1 MRRQPKLP
9 VELEKQLKNIKDV
22 EKRKYIRKQFKN
34 HIAVIENYEKWIKEA
49 NEPFILE
56 DWGSKA
62 IQEDLYRRK
71 IELIPHHIENRDRVK
86 ADLLKLKNH
95 LEELENNA

>member
-1 MRRQPKLP
+1 MRRKLP
-9 VELEKQLKNIKDV
+9 VELEKQLKNIKDI
-22 EKRKYIRKQFKN
+22 ELRKYYREQLKN

-49 NEPFILE
+49 NEPFIFE

-62 IQEDLYRRK
+62 TQEDLYRRK